1 MSCVFQIPFLMLLAS
16 LAAGSASE
24 TLPPLEQV
32 FTLYEMRIYRGKID
46 YKSHMNLFR
55 KALERNSK
63 LLAASGKESDLRS
76 VLKVLADMRA
86 LSEHALRETPTREKD
101 GRSREAKRLE
111 IRARRIVEAME
122 DIKLALPF
130 EYRDDFDDCIRSLE
144 KLRKHL
150 LDQLFGRLTPA
161 GTWSAPGIAHGL
173 LPSTPASPAVSL
185 SQSADGFTDEEYTKI
200 QRAQKLDR
208 RTRVFLKIAEDR
220 LEALEERWTRLT
232 GQESTVAG
240 KKRKKKK
247 KKKKKKGR
255 NGEDEGPLTFHA
267 HWELLH
273 AYQRAI
279 DGVMINI
286 DEKANQRRLSEE
298 EILKVLKRFCENVLE
313 FDPRLETMEKL
324 AVKLDDDDFWLT
336 LEEAKKT
343 TEIAGKGCRLGL
355 GGDLE

>member
-1 MSCVFQIPFLMLLAS
+1 MSCVFQIPSLMLLAA

-24 TLPPLEQV
+24 TLRPLEQV
-32 FTLYEMRIYRGKID
+32 FTLYEMRIYRGKKD

-63 LLAASGKESDLRS
+63 LLAASGKKSDLRS
-76 VLKVLADMRA
+76 VLKVLADMKA

-101 GRSREAKRLE
+101 GRSRETKRLE

-122 DIKLALPF
+122 DLKLALPF

-144 KLRKHL
+144 KLRTHL
-150 LDQLFGRLTPA
+150 LDRLFGRFTPA
-161 GTWSAPGIAHGL
+161 DTRSVPGIAHGL
-173 LPSTPASPAVSL
+173 RPSTPASPAVSFF
-185 SQSADGFTDEEYTKI
+185 QSADGFTDEEYTKI

-208 RTRVFLKIAEDR
+208 RTRVFLEIAEDR

-232 GQESTVAG
+232 GQEPAGAG
-240 KKRKKKK
+240 KKRKK

-273 AYQRAI
+273 AYERAV

-286 DEKANQRRLSEE
+286 DEKANQRQLPGK
-298 EILKVLKRFCENVLE
+298 EIHKVLKRFCENVLKFE
-313 FDPRLETMEKL
+313 PRLETMEKL
-324 AVKLDDDDFWLT
+324 AVQIDDDDYWLT

-343 TEIAGKGCRLGL
+343 TGIARKGCRLGM

>member
-1 MSCVFQIPFLMLLAS
+1 MSCVSQIPFVALLAS
-16 LAAGSASE
+16 LAGGPASE
-24 TLPPLEQV
+24 TLPRLEEV
-32 FTLYEMRIYRGKID
+32 FSTSELRLYRAKND

-63 LLAASGKESDLRS
+63 LLSAYGKKSDLGAVR
-76 VLKVLADMRA
+76 KVLADMTA
-86 LSEHALRETPTREKD
+86 LSEHALRETPAREKD
-101 GRSREAKRLE
+101 ARSRETKRLE

-122 DIKLALPF
+122 DLKLVLPF

-150 LDQLFGRLTPA
+150 LGQLFGRVAPSETF
-161 GTWSAPGIAHGL
+161 SAPGIAHGL
-173 LPSTPASPAVSL
+173 LASKAGSRAVYL
-185 SQSADGFTDEEYTKI
+185 AQSADGFTDEEYTKI

-220 LEALEERWTRLT
+220 LEALDERWTRLT
-232 GQESTVAG
+232 GKEPPATG

-247 KKKKKKGR
+247 KKKSR
-255 NGEDEGPLTFHA
+255 NGDDEGPLAFHA

-273 AYQRAI
+273 AYERAI
-279 DGVMINI
+279 DGIMINI
-286 DEKANQRRLSEE
+286 DEKANQRRLSGKD
-298 EILKVLKRFCENVLE
+298 IHKVLKRFCENVLKFE
-313 FDPRLETMEKL
+313 PRLETMEKL
-324 AVKLDDDDFWLT
+324 AVHLDDDDYWLT

-343 TEIAGKGCRLGL
+343 TGIARKGCRLGL

>member
-1 MSCVFQIPFLMLLAS
+1 MSCVFQIPFLLLLAS

-32 FTLYEMRIYRGKID
+32 FTLYEMRIYRAKNA

-63 LLAASGKESDLRS
+63 LLAASGKESDLRT
-76 VLKVLADMRA
+76 VVKVLADMRA
-86 LSEHALRETPTREKD
+86 LSEHALRESPARKKD

-122 DIKLALPF
+122 DLKLALPF

-150 LDQLFGRLTPA
+150 MEQLFGRFTPA
-161 GTWSAPGIAHGL
+161 DTRSAPGIAHGL
-173 LPSTPASPAVSL
+173 LPSKPASPAVFF

-200 QRAQKLDR
+200 QRAQELDR

-232 GQESTVAG
+232 GQEPPVTG

-247 KKKKKKGR
+247 KKKNK
-255 NGEDEGPLTFHA
+255 NGEEEGPLAFHA

-273 AYQRAI
+273 AYERAI

-286 DEKANQRRLSEE
+286 DEKANQRRLSGK
-298 EILKVLKRFCENVLE
+298 EIRKVLKRFCENVLE
-313 FDPRLETMEKL
+313 FEPRLETMEKL
-324 AVKLDDDDFWLT
+324 AVQVDDDDYWLT

-343 TEIAGKGCRLGL
+343 TDIARKGCRLGL

>member
-1 MSCVFQIPFLMLLAS
+1 MSCVFQIPFLALLAS

-24 TLPPLEQV
+24 TLPPLEEIFSQSELR
-32 FTLYEMRIYRGKID
+32 LYRAKSG

-63 LLAASGKESDLRS
+63 LLTAYGKKSDLGS
-76 VLKVLADMRA
+76 VVKVLADIRA
-86 LSEHALRETPTREKD
+86 LSEHASRETPIRAKD

-122 DIKLALPF
+122 DLKLALPF

-150 LDQLFGRLTPA
+150 LDQLFGRYTPPDA
-161 GTWSAPGIAHGL
+161 RSAPGIVHGL
-173 LPSTPASPAVSL
+173 LASMPAFPAVTFA
-185 SQSADGFTDEEYTKI
+185 QSADGFTDEEYTKI
-200 QRAQKLDR
+200 QRAQELDR

-232 GQESTVAG
+232 GQEPVVAG

-247 KKKKKKGR
+247 RKSR
-255 NGEDEGPLTFHA
+255 DGEDEGPLAFHA

-273 AYQRAI
+273 AYERAI
-279 DGVMINI
+279 DGVMVNI
-286 DEKANQRRLSEE
+286 DEKVNRRSLSGK
-298 EILKVLKRFCENVLE
+298 EILKVMKRFCENVLPFE
-313 FDPRLETMEKL
+313 PRLETMQKL
-324 AVKLDDDDFWLT
+324 AVQLDDDDFWLT
-336 LEEAKKT
+336 LEAAKKT
-343 TEIAGKGCRLGL
+343 TEIARKGCRLGL